1 LFHTTQQQQTWKS
14 GAADSRHAAV
24 LLCWFV
30 LAQIK
35 MLQRTAKRAL
45 EVRTFFMLP
54 LRAIC
59 FNLFVA
65 VLLI

>member
-1 LFHTTQQQQTWKS
+1 
-14 GAADSRHAAV
+14 V

-30 LAQIK
+30 VAQIK